1 MVWATSVNMPAG
13 ATVGG
18 KTEAQIGA
26 DVQAALAAG
35 DKGKLE
41 SILNS
46 LHSAGY
52 SGSFNASQEFKD
64 AGVSNKSM
72 GIVPASVA
80 ASPAATAAY
89 VEENQM
95 RPSRPTGPLPVDP
108 NAPMARADP
117 IYPGD
122 PRYTASAA
130 QVGAGAAAGQQ
141 GQPNYLDYV
150 LNNPGLRESAEAMGY
165 TQAEMIGM
173 GDWHWNKYGK
183 NESRRNTPFKTELPG
198 ERTALPN
205 PTDIANF
212 EASVRRGDPS
222 AMWTARS
229 DIDPAWNLGQFT
241 GQGWNFDPD
250 NPYVSGIL
258 GDTIGVDTGVGQIWS
273 EGDPR
278 FLQDRYVDAAIA
290 NDFPVGWVGEEGT
303 WKGPD
308 ELAGYWSDVTNAI
321 RNEAGD
327 LRAIRDRPSTGWAG
341 TEILDVGPRWSGNV
355 RPGVGVGNVYGTG
368 GYTQPAPLD
377 WSAIR
382 PEVSYTPQFEA
393 LTGNL
398 MSNWQPWAM
407 GQATPP
413 GLLNY
418 QIPGVTPS
426 VGTSPNVTY
435 TGGNPS
441 LFNTDTSGSAFASGS
456 TTTDT
461 SGTKWVMTPGGQW
474 VKASSEYGQGLLG
487 NVRLFGSGAYD
498 SSGAYV
504 GPYSDR
510 SIMRAPPG
518 TLGGVN
524 SMVYVDSPINTGG
537 VISYEPVQADYFG
550 TPWQDTIF
558 ANPIATHWGI
568 NLADQRTDAEKA
580 SQVAGVVEPTA
591 ETGYESDWSGL

>member
-95 RPSRPTGPLPVDP
+95 GAST
-108 NAPMARADP
+108 
-117 IYPGD
+117 
-122 PRYTASAA
+122 TASTAA
-130 QVGAGAAAGQQ
+130 QVGE
-141 GQPNYLDYV
+141 PDYLNYI

-165 TQAEMIGM
+165 TQAEMIDM

-327 LRAIRDRPSTGWAG
+327 LRAIRDRPSTGWAN
-341 TEILDVGPRWSGNV
+341 TEILDVGPRWAGNV
-355 RPGVGVGNVYGTG
+355 RPGEGVGNVYGTG

-398 MSNWQPWAM
+398 MSNWQPWAT

-413 GLLNY
+413 GLLTY
-418 QIPGVTPS
+418 QIPGVQTS

-435 TGGNPS
+435 TGANPS
-441 LFNTDTSGSAFASGS
+441 LFNTDTSGSGFSGN
-456 TTTDT
+456 TTTDA
-461 SGTKWVMTPGGQW
+461 SGNKWVMTPQGNWIPAGSDYATALANNTA
-474 VKASSEYGQGLLG
+474 VDYNMYNPNTGEYGGAEGSSYDNQGWEMTAQGTYTGAHVSDLG
-487 NVRLFGSGAYD
+487 RVNFPGYVRDQWGDKTDEWQGFS
-498 SSGAYV
+498 
-504 GPYSDR
+504 
-510 SIMRAPPG
+510 
-518 TLGGVN
+518 
-524 SMVYVDSPINTGG
+524 
-537 VISYEPVQADYFG
+537 F
-550 TPWQDTIF
+550 TP
-558 ANPIATHWGI
+558 ASE
-568 NLADQRTDAEKA
+568 RTDTV
-580 SQVAGVVEPTA
+580 SQAQRDEIAGTSFFDP
-591 ETGYESDWSGL
+591 SD

>member
-1 MVWATSVNMPAG
+1 
-13 ATVGG
+13 
-18 KTEAQIGA
+18 
-26 DVQAALAAG
+26 
-35 DKGKLE
+35 
-41 SILNS
+41 
-46 LHSAGY
+46 
-52 SGSFNASQEFKD
+52 
-64 AGVSNKSM
+64 
-72 GIVPASVA
+72 
-80 ASPAATAAY
+80 
-89 VEENQM
+89 
-95 RPSRPTGPLPVDP
+95 
-108 NAPMARADP
+108 
-117 IYPGD
+117 
-122 PRYTASAA
+122 
-130 QVGAGAAAGQQ
+130 
-141 GQPNYLDYV
+141 
-150 LNNPGLRESAEAMGY
+150 MGY
-165 TQAEMIGM
+165 TQAEMIDM

-229 DIDPAWNLGQFT
+229 DIDPAWNLGQFA

-250 NPYVSGIL
+250 NPYRTGIL

-398 MSNWQPWAM
+398 MSNWQPWAT

-474 VKASSEYGQGLLG
+474 VRADSDYGQGLLG
-487 NVRLFGSGAYD
+487 TGRLFYDQHYD

-504 GPYSDR
+504 GSEGEGVRGNVEWGGGPFSQSEWATGNLDPI
-510 SIMRAPPG
+510 SGQVLPPG
-518 TLGGVN
+518 VT
-524 SMVYVDSPINTGG
+524 
-537 VISYEPVQADYFG
+537 
-550 TPWQDTIF
+550 QD
-558 ANPIATHWGI
+558 AQGNRY
-568 NLADQRTDAEKA
+568 RTDEFGNTISMGNRRVGLKAVKGFTDYMSAGGPFAGFKSIFDAVATPSVEAEIG
-580 SQVAGVVEPTA
+580 AGTGVDTTGVD
-591 ETGYESDWSGL
+591 TGYGGGYGWT

>member
-1 MVWATSVNMPAG
+1 
-13 ATVGG
+13 
-18 KTEAQIGA
+18 
-26 DVQAALAAG
+26 
-35 DKGKLE
+35 
-41 SILNS
+41 
-46 LHSAGY
+46 
-52 SGSFNASQEFKD
+52 
-64 AGVSNKSM
+64 
-72 GIVPASVA
+72 
-80 ASPAATAAY
+80 
-89 VEENQM
+89 
-95 RPSRPTGPLPVDP
+95 
-108 NAPMARADP
+108 
-117 IYPGD
+117 
-122 PRYTASAA
+122 
-130 QVGAGAAAGQQ
+130 
-141 GQPNYLDYV
+141 
-150 LNNPGLRESAEAMGY
+150 
-165 TQAEMIGM
+165 
-173 GDWHWNKYGK
+173 
-183 NESRRNTPFKTELPG
+183 
-198 ERTALPN
+198 
-205 PTDIANF
+205 
-212 EASVRRGDPS
+212 
-222 AMWTARS
+222 MWTARS
-229 DIDPAWNLGQFT
+229 DIDPAWNLGQFA

-250 NPYVSGIL
+250 NPYRTGIL

-398 MSNWQPWAM
+398 MSNWQPWAR

-413 GLLNY
+413 GLLTY
-418 QIPGVTPS
+418 QIPGEQTS

-474 VKASSEYGQGLLG
+474 VRADSDYGQGLLG
-487 NVRLFGSGAYD
+487 TGRLFYDQHYD

-504 GPYSDR
+504 GSEGEGVRGNVEWGGGPFSQSEWATGNLDPI
-510 SIMRAPPG
+510 SGQVLPPG
-518 TLGGVN
+518 VT
-524 SMVYVDSPINTGG
+524 
-537 VISYEPVQADYFG
+537 
-550 TPWQDTIF
+550 QD
-558 ANPIATHWGI
+558 AQGNRY
-568 NLADQRTDAEKA
+568 RTDEFGNTISMGNRRVGLKAVKGFTDYMSAGGPFAGFKSIFDAVATPSVEAEIG
-580 SQVAGVVEPTA
+580 AGTGVDTTGVD
-591 ETGYESDWSGL
+591 TGYGGGYGWT